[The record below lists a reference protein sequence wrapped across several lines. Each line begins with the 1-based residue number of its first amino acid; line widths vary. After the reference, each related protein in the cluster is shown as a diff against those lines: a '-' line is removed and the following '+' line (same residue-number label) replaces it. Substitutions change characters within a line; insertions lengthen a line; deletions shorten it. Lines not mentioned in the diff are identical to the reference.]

1 MLSMNRAIYTHVVL
15 KPANL
20 LQAGVHSGV
29 RNLVRVRVT
38 VFPAIVTCLC
48 GVPMPQ
54 FKSERLEPAVNAA
67 IANLITKNRHLAK
80 RRAAERTS
88 RVPTLAEP
96 HLNT

>member
-20 LQAGVHSGV
+20 LQAAFHSGV

-48 GVPMPQ
+48 GVPT
-54 FKSERLEPAVNAA
+54 
-67 IANLITKNRHLAK
+67 I
-80 RRAAERTS
+80 
-88 RVPTLAEP
+88 
-96 HLNT
+96 

>member
-29 RNLVRVRVT
+29 RNLVGVRVT

-48 GVPMPQ
+48 GVPT
-54 FKSERLEPAVNAA
+54 
-67 IANLITKNRHLAK
+67 I
-80 RRAAERTS
+80 
-88 RVPTLAEP
+88 
-96 HLNT
+96 